1 MNYTRSQLHERISD
15 LSGQYRAA
23 QENKRLTSEKR
34 AEQDR
39 LSELARQADEK
50 ADAQL
55 AEVVQQMRDAKS
67 QYAEAVEELIAP
79 HQAAGFLGIAG
90 ADMPRAEAEAALA
103 AALAEANAIDRFPN
117 IFTEPADFQ
126 AQALQNGA
134 ERVEQAFNEATQ

>member
-1 MNYTRSQLHERISD
+1 MTFTRSQLHERISD

-34 AEQDR
+34 AEQER
-39 LSELARQADEK
+39 LSELARQADDK

-55 AEVVQQMRDAKS
+55 AEVVAQLRDAKAS
-67 QYAEAVEELIAP
+67 YADAVEELIAP
-79 HQAAGFLGIAG
+79 HPAAGYLGLAG
-90 ADMPRAEAEAALA
+90 ADMPRAEAEAV
-103 AALAEANAIDRFPN
+103 LAEANQTDRFPN

-134 ERVEQAFNEATQ
+134 ERVEQAFNEATR